1 MSTPWPPPEIR
12 LAVESDASAIAAI
25 YNTYVRDSVVTFE
38 EMPVAD
44 AEIARRLAELL
55 AAGYPWFVAE
65 AENGVLGYAYASPW
79 RTRRGYRFSA
89 ESTVYLAPGQGG
101 RGIGTALY
109 GRLCAA
115 LRDQGIHAVM
125 GGIALPNE
133 ASVAL
138 HEKVGFRKVAHFQQ
152 TGFKF
157 GRWVDVGYW
166 ELLLGS

>member
-1 MSTPWPPPEIR
+1 MSTSWPPPEIR
-12 LAVESDASAIAAI
+12 LAVEGDARAIAAI
-25 YNTYVRDSVVTFE
+25 YNHYVRDSVVTFE
-38 EMPVAD
+38 ETPVTD

-55 AAGYPWFVAE
+55 AAGYPWFVADAE
-65 AENGVLGYAYASPW
+65 AGVVGYAYASPW
-79 RTRRGYRFSA
+79 RTRSGYRFSA
-89 ESTVYLAPGQGG
+89 EATVYLAPGLGG
-101 RGIGTALY
+101 RGLGTALY
-109 GRLCAA
+109 TRLCAV
-115 LRDQGIHAVM
+115 LRDRGMHAVM